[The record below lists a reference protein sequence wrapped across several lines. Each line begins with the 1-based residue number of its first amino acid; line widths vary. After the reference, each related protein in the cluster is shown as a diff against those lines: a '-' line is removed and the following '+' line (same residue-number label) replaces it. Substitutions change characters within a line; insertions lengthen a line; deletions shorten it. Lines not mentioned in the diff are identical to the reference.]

1 MQKEP
6 VSIYQ
11 EESTTK
17 EQLLYRF
24 AQNKSSTQNN
34 ISFQYDCNSK
44 YIINKISIMF
54 NCVFMII
61 FMIWGICMSI
71 APIRFP

>member
-34 ISFQYDCNSK
+34 ISFQYDSNSK

-61 FMIWGICMSI
+61 FMVWCICMSI